1 MITLYSTDCPRCRVL
16 KKKMDT
22 AGIKYEINSNVDE
35 MLQKGMTSAPMLEV
49 DNVLFDFKGAVDWI
63 NRQV

>member
-35 MLQKGMTSAPMLEV
+35 MLQKGMTSVPMLKV

>member
-35 MLQKGMTSAPMLEV
+35 MLQKGMTSVPMLEV

>member
-22 AGIKYEINSNVDE
+22 AGVKYEINSNVDE
-35 MLQKGMTSAPMLEV
+35 MLQKGMTSVPMLEV